1 MAILV
6 INCGSSSVKFAVFE
20 QGSAE
25 ALVTGIVDQI
35 GSANVGGSY
44 KLNDGTKQKI
54 TCQVGADHTAVLA
67 AILDAL
73 KADEALQNVAITA
86 VGHRVVHG
94 GEKFAEPVLIDADV
108 LAGIRELSSLAP
120 LHNPANAD
128 GIEAASTLFPGV
140 PQVAVFDTAF
150 HQTIPPHVFR
160 YAVPDALYHEHN
172 VRRYGFHGTSHDY
185 VSAETIRKYDLDPVR
200 AKVLVAHL
208 GNGCSA
214 TAVVGGR
221 SCDTTM
227 GITPLE
233 GLMMGTRSGNVDPN
247 LHSYLAENT
256 GMSLDEI
263 TEMLNKKSGFAG
275 LSGIS
280 NDLRELAVA
289 YEEGH
294 GGARLAV
301 EVFCFRLAREL
312 AGLTVS
318 LDGVPDA
325 IAFTGGIGEN
335 SKLVREKTVRYLKFL
350 GCELD
355 VARNEV
361 NGGDSNGVISVEGSK
376 GPLIAVVATN
386 EELAIAEATA
396 EVAQP
401 EGN

>member
-1 MAILV
+1 M
-6 INCGSSSVKFAVFE
+6 KFAVFE
-20 QGSAE
+20 AGGNDAVVMG
-25 ALVTGIVDQI
+25 LVDQI
-35 GSANVGGSY
+35 GSASVGGSY
-44 KLNDGTKQKI
+44 KRADGGKQAI
-54 TCQVGADHTAVLA
+54 DCPAGAGHTAALA

-73 KADEALQNVAITA
+73 KADDALSGVTISA

-94 GEKFAEPVLIDADV
+94 GERFGEPVLIDDNV
-108 LAGIRELSSLAP
+108 LAGIRDLSSLAP

-128 GIEAASTLFPGV
+128 GIEAASELFPGV

-160 YAVPDALYHEHN
+160 YAVPDELYHKHN

-185 VSAETIRKYDLDPVR
+185 VAAETARKYGLDPNKAR
-200 AKVLVAHL
+200 ILVAHL

-221 SCDTTM
+221 SCDTSM

-256 GMSLDEI
+256 GMNLKEI
-263 TEMLNKKSGFAG
+263 TEMLNKKSGFTG

-289 YEEGH
+289 YAEGH

-312 AGLTVS
+312 AGLAVS
-318 LDGVPDA
+318 LDGLPDA
-325 IAFTGGIGEN
+325 LAFTGGIGEN
-335 SKLVREKTVRYLKFL
+335 SKLVRGKTVRYLKLL

-355 VARNEV
+355 SERNEV
-361 NGGDSNGVISVEGSK
+361 NGSQSNGVISVEGSN
-376 GPLIAVVATN
+376 GPLVAVVATN
-386 EELAIAEATA
+386 EELAIAQATA
-396 EVAQP
+396 DVAKT
-401 EGN
+401 EAN